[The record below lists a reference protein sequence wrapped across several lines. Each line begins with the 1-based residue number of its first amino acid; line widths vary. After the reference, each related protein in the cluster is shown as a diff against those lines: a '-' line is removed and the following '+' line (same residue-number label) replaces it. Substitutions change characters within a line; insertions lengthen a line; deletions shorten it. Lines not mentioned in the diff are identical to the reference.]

1 MLGLLNLGFSGHIG
15 ISTRY
20 EVRNIKRGVSVF
32 LCALCVLRGLK
43 TADNLQPGLCPE
55 LTDYLMTL
63 VNKGDKNQT
72 EHEEI

>member
-32 LCALCVLRGLK
+32 LCALCELRDLK
-43 TADNLQPGLCPE
+43 TADNLQPGLYA
-55 LTDYLMTL
+55 LIHRLFDD
-63 VNKGDKNQT
+63 VGK
-72 EHEEI
+72 